1 MIMKKCFNS
10 KPAMLI
16 EIGNT
21 YSVYQRTQYTFV
33 EVTIFAHGKD
43 TKVQAES
50 VWRSGGF
57 LVRIEDESER
67 EHLQNA
73 IFIEGENEDPEDF
86 QSDVFTNIELQDS
99 YNGTVPFLTCV
110 GDGWKDSK
118 QKDEFIQKYKDA
130 LEDED
135 EDFEEVEEWLSE
147 QGFTEKESMYYIEDG
162 VTVELMTGDAELDPI
177 V

>member
-1 MIMKKCFNS
+1 
-10 KPAMLI
+10 MLI
-16 EIGNT
+16 EIANT
-21 YSVYQRTQYTFV
+21 YSVYQRTQNTFV
-33 EVTIFAHGKD
+33 KVTIFAHGKD
-43 TKVQAES
+43 TKLQAES
-50 VWRSGGF
+50 VWRGGGF

-67 EHLQNA
+67 EHLQSA

-110 GDGWKDSK
+110 GDGWSNSK
-118 QKDEFIQKYKDA
+118 QKEDFIQKYKNA

-135 EDFEEVEEWLSE
+135 EDFEEVDEWLSE
-147 QGFTEKESMYYIEDG
+147 QGFTEDESMYYIEDG
-162 VTVELMTGDAELDPI
+162 VTVELITGDDQLDPM

>member
-1 MIMKKCFNS
+1 
-10 KPAMLI
+10 MLI

-21 YSVYQRTQYTFV
+21 YSVYQRTQHTFV

-50 VWRSGGF
+50 VWRGGGF

-73 IFIEGENEDPEDF
+73 IFIESENEDPEDF
-86 QSDVFTNIELQDS
+86 QSDVFTNIVFQDN
-99 YNGTVPFLTCV
+99 YDGTVPFLTCV

-118 QKDEFIQKYKDA
+118 QKEEFIQKYKDA
-130 LEDED
+130 LEDEH
-135 EDFEEVEEWLSE
+135 EDFEDVNEWLSE

-162 VTVELMTGDAELDPI
+162 VTVELMTDNDELDTI

>member
-1 MIMKKCFNS
+1 MKKCLNG
-10 KPAMLI
+10 KLAMLI
-16 EIGNT
+16 EICNT
-21 YSVYQRTQYTFV
+21 YSVHQRTQHTFV
-33 EVTIFAHGKD
+33 EVTIFAHGKN

-73 IFIEGENEDPEDF
+73 IFIEGENEDPEHF
-86 QSDVFTNIELQDS
+86 QSDVFTNIKFQDS

-110 GDGWKDSK
+110 GDGWENSK
-118 QKDEFIQKYKDA
+118 QKEEFIQNYKDA
-130 LEDED
+130 LSDED
-135 EDFEEVEEWLSE
+135 EDFEDVDEWLSE

-162 VTVELMTGDAELDPI
+162 VTVELMTGDDELDPI

>member
-1 MIMKKCFNS
+1 
-10 KPAMLI
+10 MLI
-16 EIGNT
+16 KIDNT
-21 YSVYQRTQYTFV
+21 YSIYQHTQHTFV

-43 TKVQAES
+43 TKVQAQS
-50 VWRSGGF
+50 VWRGGGF

-73 IFIEGENEDPEDF
+73 IFIEFENEDPEDF
-86 QSDVFTNIELQDS
+86 QSDVFTNIEFQDN

-110 GDGWKDSK
+110 GDGWRDSK
-118 QKDEFIQKYKDA
+118 QKEEFIQNYKDT

-147 QGFTEKESMYYIEDG
+147 QGFTEDESMYYIEDG
-162 VTVELMTGDAELDPI
+162 FTVEVMTGDDELEPI

>member
-1 MIMKKCFNS
+1 
-10 KPAMLI
+10 MLI
-16 EIGNT
+16 EIGKT
-21 YSVYQRTQYTFV
+21 YSVYQRTQHTFV

-73 IFIEGENEDPEDF
+73 ILIACENEDPEDF
-86 QSDVFTNIELQDS
+86 QSDVFTNIEFQDN

-118 QKDEFIQKYKDA
+118 QKEEFIQKYKDA
-130 LEDED
+130 LEDEH
-135 EDFEEVEEWLSE
+135 EDFEDVDEWLSE

-162 VTVELMTGDAELDPI
+162 VTVELMTGDNELNPI

>member
-1 MIMKKCFNS
+1 MKKCLNG

-16 EIGNT
+16 ELGNT
-21 YSVYQRTQYTFV
+21 YSVYQRTQHTFV

-50 VWRSGGF
+50 VWRGGGF
-57 LVRIEDESER
+57 LVRIEDKSER

-73 IFIEGENEDPEDF
+73 IFIECENEDPEDF
-86 QSDVFTNIELQDS
+86 QSDVFTNIEFQDN

-118 QKDEFIQKYKDA
+118 QKEEFIQKYKDA
-130 LEDED
+130 LEDEH
-135 EDFEEVEEWLSE
+135 EDFEDVDEWLSE

-162 VTVELMTGDAELDPI
+162 VTVELMTGDDELDPI

>member
-1 MIMKKCFNS
+1 MKKCLNG

-16 EIGNT
+16 EICNT
-21 YSVYQRTQYTFV
+21 YSVHQRTQHTFV

-57 LVRIEDESER
+57 LVRIEDELER

-73 IFIEGENEDPEDF
+73 IFIECENEDPEDF
-86 QSDVFTNIELQDS
+86 QSDVFTNIEFQDN

-118 QKDEFIQKYKDA
+118 QKEEFIQKYKDA
-130 LEDED
+130 LEDEH
-135 EDFEEVEEWLSE
+135 EDFEDVDEWLSE

-162 VTVELMTGDAELDPI
+162 VTVELMTGDDELDPI

>member
-1 MIMKKCFNS
+1 
-10 KPAMLI
+10 MLI

-21 YSVYQRTQYTFV
+21 YSVYQHTQHTFV
-33 EVTIFAHGKD
+33 EVTIFALGKD

-50 VWRSGGF
+50 VWRGGGF

-73 IFIEGENEDPEDF
+73 VFIEGENEDPEDF
-86 QSDVFTNIELQDS
+86 QSDVFTTIEFQDN

-118 QKDEFIQKYKDA
+118 QKEEFIQKYKNA
-130 LEDED
+130 LEDEH
-135 EDFEEVEEWLSE
+135 EDFEDVDEWLSE

-162 VTVELMTGDAELDPI
+162 VTVELMTGDDELDPI

>member
-1 MIMKKCFNS
+1 
-10 KPAMLI
+10 MLI
-16 EIGNT
+16 EIGYT
-21 YSVYQRTQYTFV
+21 YSVYQRTQHTFV

-57 LVRIEDESER
+57 LVRIEDETER

-73 IFIEGENEDPEDF
+73 MFIEGENEDPEDF
-86 QSDVFTNIELQDS
+86 RSDVFTNIEFQDN

-110 GDGWKDSK
+110 GDGWKDSE
-118 QKDEFIQKYKDA
+118 QKEEFIQKYKDA
-130 LEDED
+130 LEDEH
-135 EDFEEVEEWLSE
+135 EDFEDVDEWLSE

-162 VTVELMTGDAELDPI
+162 VTVELMTGDDGLDPM

>member
-1 MIMKKCFNS
+1 
-10 KPAMLI
+10 MLI

-21 YSVYQRTQYTFV
+21 YSVYQHTQHTFV
-33 EVTIFAHGKD
+33 EVTVFAHGKD

-50 VWRSGGF
+50 VWRGGGF

-73 IFIEGENEDPEDF
+73 VFIEGENEDPEDF
-86 QSDVFTNIELQDS
+86 QSDVFTNIEFQDN

-110 GDGWKDSK
+110 GDGWRDSE
-118 QKDEFIQKYKDA
+118 QKEEFIKKYKDA

-135 EDFEEVEEWLSE
+135 EDLEEVEEWLSE
-147 QGFTEKESMYYIEDG
+147 QGFTEDRSMYYIEDG
-162 VTVELMTGDAELDPI
+162 ITVELMNSDDELEPKVLEI
-177 V
+177 KK

>member
-1 MIMKKCFNS
+1 
-10 KPAMLI
+10 MLI

-21 YSVYQRTQYTFV
+21 YFVYQRTQHTFV

-43 TKVQAES
+43 TKVQAEA
-50 VWRSGGF
+50 VWRGGGF
-57 LVRIEDESER
+57 LVRIEDGSER

-73 IFIEGENEDPEDF
+73 VFIEGENEDPEDF
-86 QSDVFTNIELQDS
+86 QSDVFTNIEFQDN

-118 QKDEFIQKYKDA
+118 QKEEFIQKYKNA
-130 LEDED
+130 LEDEH
-135 EDFEEVEEWLSE
+135 EDFEDVDEWLSE
-147 QGFTEKESMYYIEDG
+147 QGFTKKESMYYIEDG
-162 VTVELMTGDAELDPI
+162 VTVELMTGDDELDPI